1 MAAPCFWSAARAR
14 RSKSGE
20 RPAGSANDGMGAS
33 NAQAARPLVAANSER
48 LETFIRKAPWRPRLP
63 ADAELVFCLGL
74 RPSVRQRMKY
84 SARVGNK
91 TRVVPFVA
99 AACFLTCAPMPL
111 VSSRA
116 SAMDESRAD
125 ELAPGSYV
133 WNPSLATE
141 GPLSMRVRLP
151 SQTAYVYRG
160 DTLIGVTT
168 IASGKPGYETPD
180 GTFTVLEKERFH
192 NSNKYDNAPMPY
204 MQRLTWY
211 GLALHGGHPHGYPAS
226 HGCIRLPMGFAAALF
241 REDTK
246 GMSVVITGHA
256 PSRRQ
261 TLIASQRKSR
271 LSAPADDAQ
280 ASDFPSGEG
289 ASDTVREP
297 CCAPADVQASPP
309 PVPAS
314 EG

>member
-1 MAAPCFWSAARAR
+1 
-14 RSKSGE
+14 
-20 RPAGSANDGMGAS
+20 
-33 NAQAARPLVAANSER
+33 
-48 LETFIRKAPWRPRLP
+48 
-63 ADAELVFCLGL
+63 
-74 RPSVRQRMKY
+74 
-84 SARVGNK
+84 
-91 TRVVPFVA
+91 
-99 AACFLTCAPMPL
+99 
-111 VSSRA
+111 
-116 SAMDESRAD
+116 
-125 ELAPGSYV
+125 
-133 WNPSLATE
+133 
-141 GPLSMRVRLP
+141 
-151 SQTAYVYRG
+151 
-160 DTLIGVTT
+160 
-168 IASGKPGYETPD
+168 
-180 GTFTVLEKERFH
+180 
-192 NSNKYDNAPMPY
+192 

-314 EG
+314 EGDDNTDDQPAYGPQSGDAYYNPDQVPDDERYNGYHSRAHQRERSREVPPPQDLPPPPN

>member
-1 MAAPCFWSAARAR
+1 
-14 RSKSGE
+14 
-20 RPAGSANDGMGAS
+20 
-33 NAQAARPLVAANSER
+33 
-48 LETFIRKAPWRPRLP
+48 
-63 ADAELVFCLGL
+63 
-74 RPSVRQRMKY
+74 MKY

-204 MQRLTWY
+204 MQRLSWY

-241 REDTK
+241 KEETK
-246 GMSVVITGHA
+246 GMEVVISGHA
-256 PSRRQ
+256 PGRGQ
-261 TLIASQRKSR
+261 SR
-271 LSAPADDAQ
+271 LASRQKTRRPAEPDDLRATEF
-280 ASDFPSGEG
+280 SSGQGESTG
-289 ASDTVREP
+289 VPEP
-297 CCAPADVQASPP
+297 CCAPGERTPANPSALPDRAGDDDADAPSTYGAQNGDAYYNPDQAPDDERYRAQAHRRERSRYLPPADLPAASEDLPP
-309 PVPAS
+309 PPD
-314 EG
+314 

>member
-1 MAAPCFWSAARAR
+1 
-14 RSKSGE
+14 
-20 RPAGSANDGMGAS
+20 
-33 NAQAARPLVAANSER
+33 
-48 LETFIRKAPWRPRLP
+48 
-63 ADAELVFCLGL
+63 
-74 RPSVRQRMKY
+74 MKY
-84 SARVGNK
+84 SARVWNK
-91 TRVVPFVA
+91 TRAVPFIASTCLLMCA
-99 AACFLTCAPMPL
+99 AMPM

-116 SAMDESRAD
+116 NAMDESRAD

-141 GPLSMRVRLP
+141 GSLSMHVRLP

-226 HGCIRLPMGFAAALF
+226 HGCIRLPIGFAAALF
-241 REDTK
+241 KEDTK
-246 GMSVVITGHA
+246 GMEVVISGHA
-256 PSRRQ
+256 PGRGQSM
-261 TLIASQRKSR
+261 IASRQKTRR
-271 LSAPADDAQ
+271 PAE
-280 ASDFPSGEG
+280 SDGLRATEFSDGPGE
-289 ASDTVREP
+289 SDTQPEP
-297 CCAPADVQASPP
+297 CCAAVGNSAASPSAVPEHAGDNDANDPSAFGPQSGDGYSTPDQIPDEERYNGYRPRVNKRERSRDLP
-309 PVPAS
+309 PEDLPPPP
-314 EG
+314 EDLPPPPD